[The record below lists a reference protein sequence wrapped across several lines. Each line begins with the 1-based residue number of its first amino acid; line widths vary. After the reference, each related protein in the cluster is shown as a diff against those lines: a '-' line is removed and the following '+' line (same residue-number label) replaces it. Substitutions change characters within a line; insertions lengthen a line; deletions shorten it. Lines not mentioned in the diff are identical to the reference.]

1 MKTTTATEVLLA
13 RKGNAEQADPKRTPP
28 PEPTEGN
35 DRNCDCKVGI
45 RKREPQLNGW
55 VGELSPTLFYLL

>member
-45 RKREPQLNGW
+45 RKREPQ
-55 VGELSPTLFYLL
+55 